1 MEQIITIKDVSA
13 NCIENN
19 WNSEDVEVLLKQV
32 IPLYNGL
39 NKNLHP
45 TYAEISNNKLSK
57 IIGVDKYSHSTSL
70 KYQYN
75 QLVSSNDVT
84 YKIYE
89 NTQDVMRIYYEIDN
103 SDNTIARNS
112 IELYFTI
119 FENDGNFT
127 NPVTEITYIGPSK
140 TVTYDDF
147 GYYETVS
154 DFQILDDNTLTLPA
168 TFEYKINNVFNDESK
183 IYFHDGETDNDIYL
197 DTIVTKTLPD
207 GYKNI
212 NSMTIMGSTILSGN
226 DDIRKISFNI
236 HNSYGYQTLEIGYST
251 QYTGANDN
259 INWQGYIDVDNGYV
273 ENNFTFNYNT
283 LFSDNDTVFL
293 YLDFIETLSMGIAP
307 TCTFENVIDSNTVL
321 RYYDDSMIVIE
332 VPKWKIEYGDVIVN
346 ITLGNEPV

>member
-1 MEQIITIKDVSA
+1 MEQIITIKDVCA

-19 WNSEDVEVLLKQV
+19 WKSEDVEVLLKQV

-57 IIGVDKYSHSTSL
+57 IIVVDKYSHSTSL

-89 NTQDVMRIYYEIDN
+89 NTQDVMRIYYEVDN
-103 SDNTIARNS
+103 PDNTIARNS

-127 NPVTEITYIGPSK
+127 NPVTEITYTGPSK
-140 TVTYDDF
+140 TVTYDDVE
-147 GYYETVS
+147 YYETVS

-168 TFEYKINNVFNDESK
+168 TFRYKINNIFNNESR
-183 IYFHDGETDNDIYL
+183 IYFYDGEMDNDIYL
-197 DTIVTKTLPD
+197 DTIVTKILPD

-212 NSMTIMGSTILSGN
+212 NRMTIMGSTILSGN
-226 DDIRKISFNI
+226 DDNRKIRFNI
-236 HNSYGYQTLEIGYST
+236 NNSYSYQTLSIGYST
-251 QYTGANDN
+251 QYTGFNDN
-259 INWQGYIDVDNGYV
+259 ISWQGDIDVDNGYTQ
-273 ENNFTFNYNT
+273 NDFIFNYNT

-293 YLDFIETLSMGIAP
+293 YLNFIETLSIPVEP
-307 TCTFENVIDSNTVL
+307 TCTFEHVIDSNTVL
-321 RYYDDSMIVIE
+321 RYYDDSRIVIE
-332 VPKWKIEYGDVIVN
+332 VPKWEIEYGDMIVN
-346 ITLGNEPV
+346 ITLSNEPV